1 MFCLIFTFIYKRV
14 FYRYNYI
21 YKTQGGEVMQITD
34 VRVKILNID
43 NRLKAIA
50 SVTFDDEIVI
60 HDIKVI
66 EGEEGLFL
74 AMPSRKIGNNKYR
87 DIAHPISS
95 PAREKIEVA
104 VINKYNE
111 EFEKQSSEETEP
123 VTEENIETAENE

>member
-1 MFCLIFTFIYKRV
+1 
-14 FYRYNYI
+14 
-21 YKTQGGEVMQITD
+21 MQITD
-34 VRVKILNID
+34 VRIKVLNID

-66 EGEEGLFL
+66 EGQEGLFL
-74 AMPSRKIGNNKYR
+74 AMPSRRIGNDKYR

-95 PAREKIEVA
+95 PAREKIETA

-111 EFEKQSSEETEP
+111 ESINQSSVETEP
-123 VTEENIETAENE
+123 VTEETLESVENDEE

>member
-1 MFCLIFTFIYKRV
+1 
-14 FYRYNYI
+14 
-21 YKTQGGEVMQITD
+21 MQITD
-34 VRVKILNID
+34 VRIKLLNID

-74 AMPSRKIGNNKYR
+74 AMPSRKVGNDRYR

-95 PAREKIEVA
+95 PAREKLKQQLS
-104 VINKYNE
+104 INTTKNS
-111 EFEKQSSEETEP
+111 KNNLPLRLNQ
-123 VTEENIETAENE
+123 

>member
-1 MFCLIFTFIYKRV
+1 
-14 FYRYNYI
+14 
-21 YKTQGGEVMQITD
+21 MQITD
-34 VRVKILNID
+34 VRIKLLNID

-74 AMPSRKIGNNKYR
+74 AMPSRKVGNDRYR

-95 PAREKIEVA
+95 PAREKIETA

-111 EFEKQSSEETEP
+111 EFEKQSSVETEP
-123 VTEENIETAENE
+123 VSEENMETAENENK

>member
-1 MFCLIFTFIYKRV
+1 
-14 FYRYNYI
+14 
-21 YKTQGGEVMQITD
+21 MQITD
-34 VRVKILNID
+34 VRIKLLNID

-66 EGEEGLFL
+66 EGEEDLFL
-74 AMPSRKIGNNKYR
+74 AMPSRKVGNDRYR

-95 PAREKIEVA
+95 PAREKIETA

-111 EFEKQSSEETEP
+111 EFEKQSSVETEP
-123 VTEENIETAENE
+123 VSGENMETAENENE

>member
-1 MFCLIFTFIYKRV
+1 
-14 FYRYNYI
+14 
-21 YKTQGGEVMQITD
+21 MQITD

-66 EGEEGLFL
+66 EGEDGLFL
-74 AMPSRKIGNNKYR
+74 AMPSRKIGNDKYR

-123 VTEENIETAENE
+123 VTEENIETAENENE